1 MSQLKSRM
9 KPAALRDNEHLPLDY
24 KLIKAK
30 RKTISLS
37 VNNELQVIVRAPMH
51 INKKFIDSFVEKHT
65 QWIEKQKKIIQNR
78 NNNCTNNA
86 LSKEDIENLKSLAK
100 DLLPKR
106 VKYYSNI
113 MGVSPSG
120 IKITSAKSRWGSC
133 SYKNSLCFSYRVML
147 LPLELIDLVV
157 VHELSHIR
165 VKDHSK
171 RFYDEVY
178 KYMPDYNIKKQNLRK
193 LELTL

>member
-1 MSQLKSRM
+1 MPQLKYRIESSD
-9 KPAALRDNEHLPLDY
+9 LRDNEHLPFDY
-24 KLIKAK
+24 KLIKTK
-30 RKTISLS
+30 RKTICLS

-51 INKKFIDSFVEKHT
+51 ANKQSIDSFVEKHT
-65 QWIEKQKKIIQNR
+65 KWIERQKKIIQDR
-78 NNNCTNNA
+78 NNNHVNNA
-86 LSKEDIENLKSLAK
+86 LSKEDIENLKALAK

-106 VKYYSNI
+106 VKYYSDI

-133 SYKNSLCFSYRVML
+133 SYKNSLCFSYRIML
-147 LPLELIDLVV
+147 LPLELIDLIV
-157 VHELSHIR
+157 VHELAHIR

-178 KYMPDYNIKKQNLRK
+178 KYMPDYNTKKQNLRK

>member
-1 MSQLKSRM
+1 MES
-9 KPAALRDNEHLPLDY
+9 ATLRDERHPQLDY
-24 KLIKAK
+24 KLIKTK
-30 RKTISLS
+30 RKSISLS

-51 INKKFIDSFVEKHT
+51 VNKRFIDSFVEKHA
-65 QWIEKQKKIIQNR
+65 QWIEKQKKIIQDR
-78 NNNCTNNA
+78 NNNRA
-86 LSKEDIENLKSLAK
+86 KENMENLKTLAR

-106 VKYYSNI
+106 VKYYSDI
-113 MGVSPSG
+113 MGVSTSG

-147 LPLELIDLVV
+147 LPLELIDLIV
-157 VHELSHIR
+157 VHELAHIR

-171 RFYDEVY
+171 RFYDEVH
-178 KYMPDYNIKKQNLRK
+178 KYMPDYNTKKQNLRK

>member
-1 MSQLKSRM
+1 MSQLKSRIES
-9 KPAALRDNEHLPLDY
+9 AELRDNEHRPFDY
-24 KLIKAK
+24 KLIKTK

-51 INKKFIDSFVEKHT
+51 ANKQSIDSFVEKHT
-65 QWIEKQKKIIQNR
+65 KWIERQKIIIQDR
-78 NNNCTNNA
+78 NNNRA
-86 LSKEDIENLKSLAK
+86 KEDMENLKTLAK

-133 SYKNSLCFSYRVML
+133 SYKNSLCFSYRIML
-147 LPLELIDLVV
+147 LPLELIDLIV
-157 VHELSHIR
+157 VHELAHIR

-171 RFYDEVY
+171 RFYDEVS
-178 KYMPDYNIKKQNLRK
+178 KYMPDYNTKKQNLRK

>member
-1 MSQLKSRM
+1 MAAGYDR
-9 KPAALRDNEHLPLDY
+9 KPRKQRGLPTLIMDY
-24 KLIKAK
+24 NLIKTK

-37 VNNELQVIVRAPMH
+37 VNNELQVIVRAPMRV
-51 INKKFIDSFVEKHT
+51 NKKFIDSFVEKHA
-65 QWIEKQKKIIQNR
+65 QWIEKQKKIIQDR
-78 NNNCTNNA
+78 NNNRA
-86 LSKEDIENLKSLAK
+86 KEDIENLKALAK

-106 VKYYSNI
+106 VKYYSDI

-147 LPLELIDLVV
+147 LPLELIDLIV
-157 VHELSHIR
+157 VHELAHIR

-178 KYMPDYNIKKQNLRK
+178 KYMPDYNAKKQSLRK

>member
-1 MSQLKSRM
+1 M
-9 KPAALRDNEHLPLDY
+9 AAGYDRTPRKQRGLPTLIMDY
-24 KLIKAK
+24 NLIKTK

-37 VNNELQVIVRAPMH
+37 VNNELQVIVRAPIH
-51 INKKFIDSFVEKHT
+51 VNKKFIDSFVEKHI

-78 NNNCTNNA
+78 NNNCSSNA
-86 LSKEDIENLKSLAK
+86 LSKEDIAKLKALAK

-106 VKYYSNI
+106 VKYYSDI

-120 IKITSAKSRWGSC
+120 IKITFAKSRWGSC

-147 LPLELIDLVV
+147 LPLELIDLIV
-157 VHELSHIR
+157 VHELAHIR

-178 KYMPDYNIKKQNLRK
+178 KYMPDYNTKKQSLRK

>member
-1 MSQLKSRM
+1 MAAGYDR
-9 KPAALRDNEHLPLDY
+9 KPRKQRGLPTLIMDY
-24 KLIKAK
+24 NLIKTK

-37 VNNELQVIVRAPMH
+37 VNNELQVIVRAPMRV
-51 INKKFIDSFVEKHT
+51 NKKFIDSFVEKHA
-65 QWIEKQKKIIQNR
+65 QWIEKQKKIIQDR
-78 NNNCTNNA
+78 NNNRA
-86 LSKEDIENLKSLAK
+86 KEDIENLKALAK

-106 VKYYSNI
+106 VKYYSDI

-147 LPLELIDLVV
+147 LPLELIDLIV
-157 VHELSHIR
+157 VHELAHIR
-165 VKDHSK
+165 VKDHGK

-178 KYMPDYNIKKQNLRK
+178 KYMPDYNAKKQSLRK